1 MIQVGLGRSVD
12 SVMMFRSRTTTRRE
26 ITMPENVFAP
36 VTPAEMLKDEFR
48 GAYRHV
54 PEPAVSAVSTSG

>member
-1 MIQVGLGRSVD
+1 
-12 SVMMFRSRTTTRRE
+12 
-26 ITMPENVFAP
+26 MPENVFAP